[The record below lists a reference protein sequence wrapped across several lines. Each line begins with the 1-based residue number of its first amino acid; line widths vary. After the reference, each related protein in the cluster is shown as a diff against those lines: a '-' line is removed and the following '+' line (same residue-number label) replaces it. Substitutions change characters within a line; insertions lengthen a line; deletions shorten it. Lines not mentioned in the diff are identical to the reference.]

1 MPALQK
7 NVMDLIKEHEF
18 FNVLKEF
25 QKLEAQVDNP
35 AAGTYLNQSMI
46 FLNQTLS
53 SILKDLKSNIKQT
66 DRKSGLTQE
75 RMTKIIELVGKLKD
89 A

>member
-25 QKLEAQVDNP
+25 QKLEA
-35 AAGTYLNQSMI
+35 
-46 FLNQTLS
+46 
-53 SILKDLKSNIKQT
+53 
-66 DRKSGLTQE
+66 
-75 RMTKIIELVGKLKD
+75 
-89 A
+89 